1 MNIDW
6 FTIDFAMIPL
16 TQERILETAK
26 KKGMIRSKDFT
37 ASFAVSRQYVSLLI
51 GELVAMKKLI
61 RIGSTKNAFYILP
74 EYAREHPQVLP
85 TTFFKRLKNSDLEE
99 HKILTEI
106 EEKFPQIS
114 ELQEHIRNIFTFAFS
129 EMLNNAIEHSR
140 SKTISIEI
148 SISGNEL
155 WFIINDVGVGVFRNV
170 MEKKRLTSELEAIQD
185 ILKGKTTTI
194 PKSHTGQGIFFTSK
208 AADIFILDSFG
219 YLMTVNNN
227 IHDVTARKVGT
238 TKRGTRVIFR
248 IKINSHK
255 HLSDVFKK
263 YTDLRDEGNY
273 GFDKTEI
280 RVKLYTTSGI
290 NISRSQA
297 RRILHGLEKFKI
309 ILFDFD
315 KVPMVGQAFVDEI
328 YRVFH
333 NKHPDIELQEAHTN
347 EAVTFMIERAKN
359 ET

>member
-1 MNIDW
+1 
-6 FTIDFAMIPL
+6 MIL
-16 TQERILETAK
+16 NKEKILEIAK
-26 KKGMIRSKDFT
+26 EKGQIRTKDLSGLFG
-37 ASFAVSRQYVSLLI
+37 VSRQYTSMLI
-51 GELVAMKKLI
+51 AQLVEEKQLM
-61 RIGSTKNAFYILP
+61 RIGSTRNAFYVLPGYAKAHPEILP
-74 EYAREHPQVLP
+74 SK
-85 TTFFKRLKNSDLEE
+85 FFKRLKNVHLEE
-99 HKILTEI
+99 HKILLEI
-106 EEKFPQIS
+106 EEKFPQVS
-114 ELQEHIRNIFTFAFS
+114 ELKEHIRNIFTFGFS

-140 SKTISIEI
+140 SRSVSVEVSIT
-148 SISGNEL
+148 NDEL
-155 WFIINDVGVGVFRNV
+155 WFIVNDSGVGVFRNV
-170 MEKKRLTSELEAIQD
+170 MQKKKLRSELEAVQD

-219 YLMTVNNN
+219 QQMTINNKT
-227 IHDVTARKVGT
+227 HDISVRRIGM

-248 IKINSHK
+248 INTHSHK

-263 YTDLRDEGNY
+263 YTNLAGEGDY

-280 RVKLYTTSGI
+280 RVKLYTVGGA

-315 KVPMVGQAFVDEI
+315 KVPMIGQAFADEI

-333 NKHPDIELQEAHTN
+333 NKHPDIQLQEVHTN
-347 EAVTFMIERAKN
+347 EAVKFMIERAK
-359 ET
+359 TDASRSQK